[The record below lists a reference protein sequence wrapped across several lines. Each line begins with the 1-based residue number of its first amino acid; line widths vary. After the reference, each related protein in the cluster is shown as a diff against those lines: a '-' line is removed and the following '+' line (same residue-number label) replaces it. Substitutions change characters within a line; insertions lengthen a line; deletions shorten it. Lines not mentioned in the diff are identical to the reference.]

1 MVIKS
6 KRNRNKKHKK
16 SKTYK
21 KRKINKKNKKYNL
34 KGGFSLQ
41 SVINIP
47 YSENLPESINTALEP
62 IFEILPTF
70 SKDLVYISF
79 GSKLNERTLES
90 EYLDSDFTYMNRVNA
105 GYQMVPFFL
114 CKNSNPRE
122 KLLCNGMP
130 CKVLNIV
137 IDLFIDETDIENSKK
152 YITES
157 LTNKRELDAPLDTSN
172 ITQFFIN
179 ISDVRN
185 GILQDAMKQGKNPYT
200 ADEHHLFLGMIADVL
215 CKKMKENGIDEKNF
229 MLCNYIKFKHPN
241 PIEQNIGIKASNTLE
256 KVMIDN
262 KYENS
267 YYEWYGY
274 RRMVFYNCIV
284 LKKYIDII
292 EVGFSFNKFTILN
305 GFEKNQNKIFELNRS
320 GFKKGEEKFRD
331 ILNYGNV
338 ILNLKLYSHLKIF
351 LIYRFKILIK
361 VCRQTNIRP
370 NCRLF
375 FNTLGD

>member
-1 MVIKS
+1 MRDKPIRKLRC
-6 KRNRNKKHKK
+6 KTKNKIRI
-16 SKTYK
+16 
-21 KRKINKKNKKYNL
+21 KRKNKTRRRKLYKL
-34 KGGFSLQ
+34 KGGFVSQ
-41 SVINIP
+41 QVINIP
-47 YSENLPESINTALEP
+47 YSENLTESINTALVP
-62 IFEILPTF
+62 IFEAIPSF

-90 EYLDSDFTYMNRVNA
+90 EYLDSEFTYMNRVNA

-114 CKNSNPRE
+114 CSNSNPRL
-122 KLLCNGMP
+122 KLLCEGRP

-215 CKKMKENGIDEKNF
+215 CKKMKENGIDKKNF

-262 KYENS
+262 KYEDS
-267 YYEWYGY
+267 YYEWCGY

-305 GFEKNQNKIFELNRS
+305 GFEKNQNKIFELNKSR
-320 GFKKGEEKFRD
+320 FKKGEEKFRD
-331 ILNYGNV
+331 ILKYIYPIKNPYYEIEPPGGYPADNF
-338 ILNLKLYSHLKIF
+338 NNFCYSVYDLMIE
-351 LIYRFKILIK
+351 
-361 VCRQTNIRP
+361 
-370 NCRLF
+370 
-375 FNTLGD
+375 